1 MKKMVMIPLIY
12 GVMFLQSGM
21 LFAMDMQKI
30 FSYEGAVKVKEES
43 QVYDRFEIVLQK
55 GESAEHLER
64 FGKVTAYRF
73 HSEPV
78 EDFEKYKHGL
88 IKTLLQRLGYKQDVT
103 ERNHFFHLSNQPE
116 QWVYI
121 AVFRDHYDVRYFEES
136 GYPDTVSFDPAK
148 PYAYS
153 ERLKKLG
160 WTVPSNAFI
169 PHIRDFVIVDALY
182 ERKAQY
188 RFVTKETNVTARG
201 EVWKLKYAW
210 RGQNRD
216 EVRRYAML
224 HQFRD
229 LVKGRG
235 AQIVFE
241 DASHLVFHAA
251 VSGKTLWGEFGGND
265 FSASLVL
272 VRESSKPQAKIL
284 NVMALKQA
292 LDASGHVAL
301 KGIYFDTG
309 KATLKPESG
318 AALEAAASLLHR
330 YPDLNL
336 SIEGHTDNVGSADE
350 NLRLSLAR
358 AKAVKTALIELEVDP
373 SRLKTKGFGETKPVA
388 SNDTEAGRATNR
400 RVELRQQGEGGAA
413 RRIDAFFF
421 KPVGEA
427 KRIERR
433 SDGYDTFEVHE
444 GKTKKRIRGQA
455 VSVRYVLLKNGRR
468 DRSVSAYEIGENMK
482 STLEALGAEI
492 LHRSDESIVFLIR
505 KGDGKRDVYGRLDAA
520 MGAYRIYT
528 ITANEVENVVDKNTT
543 KKTVIK

>member
-1 MKKMVMIPLIY
+1 MGKLLMILVVHLICIN
-12 GVMFLQSGM
+12 VLAAT
-21 LFAMDMQKI
+21 LPD
-30 FSYEGAVKVKEES
+30 FSYADAVLSRK
-43 QVYDRFEIVLQK
+43 QVQNYDRMQIVLQTK
-55 GESAEHLER
+55 DGIKKIERYGRIYDATYTWSAPDDFDRYRHDL
-64 FGKVTAYRF
+64 KVELLKRAGYRGNIA
-73 HSEPV
+73 
-78 EDFEKYKHGL
+78 KR
-88 IKTLLQRLGYKQDVT
+88 Q
-103 ERNHFFHLSNQPE
+103 HFFQTAQKPE
-116 QWVYI
+116 HWVYI
-121 AVFRDHYDVRYFEES
+121 AVFRDHYDVRYFEEA
-136 GYPDTVSFDPAK
+136 GYPNTVLFDPAK

-210 RGQNRD
+210 RGQNRG

-229 LVKGRG
+229 LVKARG

-272 VRESSKPQAKIL
+272 VRESSKPEAEIL
-284 NVMALKQA
+284 NVAALKQA

-318 AALEAAASLLHR
+318 AALEAAALLLHR

-427 KRIERR
+427 KIIERR
-433 SDGYDTFEVHE
+433 SDGYATFEVYE

-482 STLEALGAEI
+482 STLEALGAKI
-492 LHRSDESIVFLIR
+492 LQCSDESIVFVIR
-505 KGDGKRDVYGRLDAA
+505 NGDGKHDVYGRLDAA